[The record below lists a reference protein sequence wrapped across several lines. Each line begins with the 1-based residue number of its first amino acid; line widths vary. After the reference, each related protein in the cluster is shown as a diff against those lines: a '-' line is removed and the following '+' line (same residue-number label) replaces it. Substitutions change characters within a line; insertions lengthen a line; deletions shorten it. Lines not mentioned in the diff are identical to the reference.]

1 MGNINLVLV
10 ILIVLVF
17 VWAISINKQPQEKYS
32 ASISENLPQK
42 YSTAAPLDNRTEDA
56 YEILGVNN
64 EQEAF
69 DLGFGMGPG
78 IYGSGRHFSEMVI
91 L

>member
-17 VWAISINKQPQEKYS
+17 IWVISINKQPQEKYS
-32 ASISENLPQK
+32 AEKSPQK
-42 YSTAAPLDNRTEDA
+42 YSGSTPPPEDA
-56 YEILGVNN
+56 YELLGVNN
-64 EQEAF
+64 EQAAF